1 MPASAARS
9 PASPSRI
16 RGVLETPSRG
26 PSPARAIAQYL
37 SAVRALVG
45 EASESR
51 RLWVRQIGTLMADAR
66 TKPPEMVA
74 PSAGEV
80 GGAQRATFE
89 GVRTRL
95 AELTPPTECLSCH
108 DTVLGW
114 LDKQIAACD
123 VMVEVGQ
130 TGDVSRLRSTQG
142 LLAEGRLD
150 TQRFNAEYTT
160 LVTALKARV
169 QRTATRRPAAR
180 KGGLWPFGNAP
191 ERRAR

>member
-1 MPASAARS
+1 METK
-9 PASPSRI
+9 SPSP
-16 RGVLETPSRG
+16 E
-26 PSPARAIAQYL
+26 RAIAQYL
-37 SAVRALVG
+37 SAIRGLMN

-51 RLWVRQIGTLMADAR
+51 KLWVRQIGTLLADAR
-66 TKPPEMVA
+66 AKPPEMVA
-74 PSAGEV
+74 PTAGEV
-80 GGAQRATFE
+80 GSTQRALFE
-89 GVRTRL
+89 NVRGRVVELNSPNECVSIHEVVL
-95 AELTPPTECLSCH
+95 A
-108 DTVLGW
+108 W

-160 LVTALKARV
+160 LVNALKARV

-180 KGGLWPFGNAP
+180 KGLWPFGNAP

>member
-1 MPASAARS
+1 VETRS
-9 PASPSRI
+9 
-16 RGVLETPSRG
+16 

-37 SAVRALVG
+37 SAIRALMN

-51 RLWVRQIGTLMADAR
+51 KLWVRQIGTLLQDTR

-74 PSAGEV
+74 PNAGQV
-80 GGAQRATFE
+80 GAEQRAVFE
-89 GVRTRL
+89 SVRGRA
-95 AELTPPTECLSCH
+95 AELTPPTECVTIH
-108 DTVLGW
+108 DVVLAW
-114 LDKQIAACD
+114 LDKQLAACD